1 MKILCPEYL
10 FWETGEI
17 ISGYVLFLNK
27 SGKIKKIIPYD
38 RLSDKQVSKIEYL
51 NGLLIPGLV
60 NAHCHL
66 ELSWL
71 KDLISNIEGMEDFF
85 SKMRGVHKKR
95 KNQIEALSAVDQAI
109 AEMYQN
115 GINVCA
121 DICNTRLSFLAKE
134 NSNIHFH
141 SFVEVFEKEGANIDS
156 IFDKSKELVAELVE
170 NNINTA
176 SLSLHTLFTSSID
189 LFNIISEEIVKQQ
202 QIHSIHFLES
212 KEEYLFLTEGKPI
225 ENIHEFLNL
234 KHESSVPSE
243 IAKSVLPKE
252 NRVLFVHNTYA
263 SEDEIIGLLET
274 FDDPWF
280 CFCPESNLNISGKLP
295 DIPMIKNLTQKLVLG
310 TDSYASNLQLN
321 MFNEMQD
328 IYKAFPEISLEE
340 LLTMATINGAK
351 FFGIDKEYGSI
362 SPGKTPG
369 LIQIRDYSP
378 DYKNL
383 LFTDIRRIF

>member
-1 MKILCPEYL
+1 MKILCPEYM

-17 ISGYVLFLNK
+17 VSGYVLLLNK
-27 SGKIKKIIPYD
+27 SGKIKKLLPYD
-38 RLSDKQVSKIEYL
+38 RLTEKQILKIEYL
-51 NGLLIPGLV
+51 KGLLIPGLV

-71 KDLISNIEGMEDFF
+71 KGLISNVEGMEDFF

-95 KNQIEALSAVDQAI
+95 KNEIHALDAVDQSI
-109 AEMYQN
+109 TEMYQN

-134 NSNIHFH
+134 NSNMYFH
-141 SFVEVFEKEGANIDS
+141 SFVEVFEKEGNEVNS
-156 IFDKSKELVAELVE
+156 LFDKAKELISELVE
-170 NNINTA
+170 NKINTA
-176 SLSLHTLFTSSID
+176 SLSLHTLFTSSIE
-189 LFNIISEEIVKQQ
+189 LFKIITTEIIKQQ

-212 KEEYLFLTEGKPI
+212 KEESLFLTEGKPI
-225 ENIHEFLNL
+225 KNIHENLNI
-234 KHESSVPSE
+234 KHEASSPAE
-243 IAKSVLPKE
+243 IAKTVLPKE

-263 SEDEIIGLLET
+263 SEDDIMGVLET
-274 FDDPWF
+274 FSEPWF

-295 DIPMIKNLTQKLVLG
+295 DIPMIKKLTQNLVIG

-328 IYKAFPEISLEE
+328 IYKAFPEISFEE
-340 LLTMATINGAK
+340 LLTMASLNGAK
-351 FFGIDKEYGSI
+351 FLGIDKEYGSI

-378 DYKNL
+378 DCQNL